1 MTDFEEIYA
10 TYFDSVY
17 QYVLSL
23 CRDVHTAEEVT
34 QESFCKAMTHL
45 DRFDGRSRLYVW
57 LCQIAKNTYLTHVRK
72 QKRRAAPPEDEP
84 SHPGFEGELLDSDSA
99 WQLHR
104 LLHGLNEPYKEVF
117 SLRVFGELSFSQIGQ
132 LFGKSDSWARLI
144 FYRAKTEKLLSTENS
159 ELVLA
164 RKRGDYLAVLLR
176 MDSGGCGV
184 DILERDSLFHGRWR
198 CCGGVV
204 GFEAGQM
211 TSYNYSDPEGN
222 AILIFAGVMLPK
234 EAKWYTFTNGGIV
247 YTCPIE
253 GEGFTDLFVIANG
266 RGDITGYPT
275 LLDENMQPIA

>member
-45 DRFDGRSRLYVW
+45 DRFDGRCRLYVW

-72 QKRRAAPPEDEP
+72 QKRRAGPPEDEP

-104 LLHGLNEPYKEVF
+104 LLHDLNEPYKEVF

-144 FYRAKTEKLLSTENS
+144 FYRAKAEKLLSAENS

-184 DILERDSLFHGRWR
+184 DILERDSLFHSRWR

-253 GEGFTDLFVIANG
+253 GEGFTDLFVIADG
-266 RGDITGYPT
+266 RGDINGYPT

>member
-45 DRFDGRSRLYVW
+45 DRFDGRCRLYVW
-57 LCQIAKNTYLTHVRK
+57 LCQVAKNTYLTHVRK
-72 QKRRAAPPEDEP
+72 QKRRPTPPEDEP

-104 LLHGLNEPYKEVF
+104 LLHDLNEPYKEVF

-144 FYRAKTEKLLSTENS
+144 FYRAKTEKLLSAENS

-184 DILERDSLFHGRWR
+184 DILERDSLFHSRWR

-234 EAKWYTFTNGGIV
+234 EAKWYTFTNGGII

-266 RGDITGYPT
+266 RGDINSYPT

>member
-45 DRFDGRSRLYVW
+45 DRFDGRCRLYVW

-104 LLHGLNEPYKEVF
+104 LLHDLNEPYKEVF

-184 DILERDSLFHGRWR
+184 DILERDSLFHSRWR

-234 EAKWYTFTNGGIV
+234 EAKWYTFTNGGII

-253 GEGFTDLFVIANG
+253 GEGFTDLFVIADG
-266 RGDITGYPT
+266 RGDINSYPT

>member
-23 CRDVHTAEEVT
+23 CRDVHAAEEVT

-45 DRFDGRSRLYVW
+45 DRFDGRCRLYVW

-104 LLHGLNEPYKEVF
+104 LLHDLNEPYKEVF

-144 FYRAKTEKLLSTENS
+144 FYRAKAEKLLSAENS

-184 DILERDSLFHGRWR
+184 DILERDSLFHDRWR
-198 CCGGVV
+198 GGP
-204 GFEAGQM
+204 GSAGQPAG
-211 TSYNYSDPEGN
+211 YLQVSDLGSSDEPLLVAYGIDLPES
-222 AILIFAGVMLPK
+222 AC
-234 EAKWYTFTNGGIV
+234 WYTFEYANTTYTRPIV
-247 YTCPIE
+247 SRRVLDMFLPMDSVQPHYT
-253 GEGFTDLFVIANG
+253 
-266 RGDITGYPT
+266 ITVT

>member
-45 DRFDGRSRLYVW
+45 DRFDGRCRLYVW
-57 LCQIAKNTYLTHVRK
+57 LCQVAKNTYLTHVRK
-72 QKRRAAPPEDEP
+72 QKRRPTPPEDEP

-104 LLHGLNEPYKEVF
+104 LLHDLNEPYKEVF

-144 FYRAKTEKLLSTENS
+144 FYRAKTE
-159 ELVLA
+159 
-164 RKRGDYLAVLLR
+164 LR
-176 MDSGGCGV
+176 
-184 DILERDSLFHGRWR
+184 RR
-198 CCGGVV
+198 
-204 GFEAGQM
+204 A
-211 TSYNYSDPEGN
+211 
-222 AILIFAGVMLPK
+222 
-234 EAKWYTFTNGGIV
+234 
-247 YTCPIE
+247 
-253 GEGFTDLFVIANG
+253 
-266 RGDITGYPT
+266 
-275 LLDENMQPIA
+275 DENDL

>member
-45 DRFDGRSRLYVW
+45 DRFDGRCRLYVW
-57 LCQIAKNTYLTHVRK
+57 LCQVAKNTYLTHVRK
-72 QKRRAAPPEDEP
+72 QKRRAVPPEGEP

-104 LLHGLNEPYKEVF
+104 LLHDLNEPYKEVF

-144 FYRAKTEKLLSTENS
+144 FYRAKTEKLLSAENS

-184 DILERDSLFHGRWR
+184 DILERDSLFHSRWR

-253 GEGFTDLFVIANG
+253 GEGFTDLFVIAGG
-266 RGDITGYPT
+266 RGDINSYPT

>member
-45 DRFDGRSRLYVW
+45 DRFDGRCRLYVW

-104 LLHGLNEPYKEVF
+104 LLHDLNEPYKEVF

-144 FYRAKTEKLLSTENS
+144 FYRAKTEKLLSAENS

-184 DILERDSLFHGRWR
+184 DILERDSLFHSRWR

-222 AILIFAGVMLPK
+222 AIVIFAGVMLPK

-253 GEGFTDLFVIANG
+253 GEGFTDLFVIAGG
-266 RGDITGYPT
+266 RGDINSYPT

>member
-45 DRFDGRSRLYVW
+45 DRFDGRCRLYVW

-104 LLHGLNEPYKEVF
+104 LLHDLNEPYKEVF

-144 FYRAKTEKLLSTENS
+144 FYRAKAEKLLSAENS

-184 DILERDSLFHGRWR
+184 DILERDSLFHSRWR

-234 EAKWYTFTNGGIV
+234 EAKWYTFTNGGII

-253 GEGFTDLFVIANG
+253 GEGFTDLFVIAGG
-266 RGDITGYPT
+266 RGDINSYPT

>member
-45 DRFDGRSRLYVW
+45 DRFDGRCRLYVW

-104 LLHGLNEPYKEVF
+104 LLHDLNEPYKEVF

-144 FYRAKTEKLLSTENS
+144 FYRAKTEKLLSAENS

-234 EAKWYTFTNGGIV
+234 EAKWYTFTNGGII

-253 GEGFTDLFVIANG
+253 GEGFTDLFVIADG
-266 RGDITGYPT
+266 RGDINSYPT